1 MLYFKVKYVYLYQ
14 SYVKNE
20 RRYSAEILLKVAL
33 NTITLIP
40 YPKNERSSNSLL
52 LKKKVNRES
61 VANCLFLLLLLF
73 ASYFTC
79 ISYI

>member
-1 MLYFKVKYVYLYQ
+1 MCIYINLMLKM
-14 SYVKNE
+14 NDNI
-20 RRYSAEILLKVAL
+20 AEILLKVAL

-61 VANCLFLLLLLF
+61 VTNCLLLLF
-73 ASYFTC
+73 ASYFSC